1 MTFIDYIETPIQEM
15 AERLSEVQQSLDSL
29 QELNKHF
36 VQFNVSF
43 GTMLM
48 GMKAATRITEFPEA
62 SHECLVFF
70 DLMLNRQAPPSFLP
84 TAQSPRSDFNTI
96 HDGLPV
102 DETRSASQIT
112 KQAAKGNPRH
122 PKRPQRKSQSQ
133 VIKSILDDLPAKY
146 QELPHRHHTEAI
158 VKGLLNNRDGM
169 YLHELIREASLSRT
183 KIMEYL
189 NALVE
194 SRNVSKLSRK
204 GLLFTLNRPK
214 QGVS

>member
-15 AERLSEVQQSLDSL
+15 AERLAEVQQSLETL

-62 SHECLVFF
+62 PIPQSY
-70 DLMLNRQAPPSFLP
+70 DLMLNRQAQSSFLP
-84 TAQSPRSDFNTI
+84 AAPSSSAEFNTI
-96 HDGLPV
+96 RDDTPMDKVQL
-102 DETRSASQIT
+102 ANQISKQST
-112 KQAAKGNPRH
+112 KNNSRL
-122 PKRPQRKSQSQ
+122 PKRPPRKSQSQ

-146 QELPHRHHTEAI
+146 QELPHRRHTETI
-158 VKGLLNNRDGM
+158 IKGLLNNREGM

-204 GLLFTLNRPK
+204 
-214 QGVS
+214 VSP